1 MDLASLNALAL
12 PLAAACSGVVSAAE
26 LRQVG
31 ADRHAVTRACEDAW
45 QRPLTGIYVV
55 DGRAMTDR
63 VRAHIAVKHAG
74 LGAVVTGLLAC
85 RWHGLRWVPDSA
97 AVHVLVEPDRR
108 RQSSD
113 QWVLVR
119 RFQDLDELET
129 VAAHGLRV
137 APVAQAVVDGAR
149 ELRSLRDVRGLVLGA
164 VADKRCTTDELREIL
179 DRGAVAGTALARRA
193 CLDADRGAAS
203 PPEAELVDRLL
214 RTGVP
219 FYCNVEV
226 WVGEQFLGIADV
238 WLVGTGVGGE
248 LDSKECHGDEE
259 PLDRTLLRDKR
270 FVRAGVDLGHI
281 SPTRF
286 RANPD
291 GFCAT
296 LLAEAARR
304 AAAGLREPEG
314 LRLVPRG
321 PLLQGSARGK
331 RPYRPSGTS
340 RP

>member
-1 MDLASLNALAL
+1 MNLAALNALAL
-12 PLAAACSGVVSAAE
+12 PLAAPSSGVVSAAE
-26 LRQVG
+26 LRLAG
-31 ADRHAVTRACEDAW
+31 ADRHAVSRASRSAW

-55 DGRAMTDR
+55 DGRPITEP

-74 LGAVVTGLLAC
+74 PGAVVTGLLAC
-85 RWHGLRWVPDSA
+85 RWHGLRWVPEST
-97 AVHVLVEPDRR
+97 AVHVLVDPDRR
-108 RQSSD
+108 RQSSNL
-113 QWVLVR
+113 WVLVR
-119 RFQDLDELET
+119 RFADLDQLET
-129 VAAHGLRV
+129 SAAHGLRV

-149 ELRSLRDVRGLVLGA
+149 ELGSLRDVRGLVLGA
-164 VADKRCTTDELREIL
+164 VADKRCTTEELREIL

-226 WVGEQFLGIADV
+226 WVGEQLLGIADV

-248 LDSKECHGDEE
+248 LDSKECHGDAD
-259 PLDRTLLRDKR
+259 PLDRTLVRDKR
-270 FVRAGVDLGHI
+270 FVRAGLDLGHI
-281 SPTRF
+281 SPRRF
-286 RANPD
+286 RDNPD
-291 GFCAT
+291 GYCAT

-304 AAAGLREPEG
+304 AALGLQEPEG

-321 PLLQGSARGK
+321 PLLQGSLRAK
-331 RPYRPSGTS
+331 RPYPSS
-340 RP
+340 RPARP